1 MKRLLQFFMS
11 LWSTHTKMSQKVW
24 VRDAV
29 LPTLQTPYAV
39 CSDLHHQLILF
50 VPAPPHLQLCW
61 ETASDLGAVQ
71 SLLKTWSQR
80 HNVTTSLSHLWFSY
94 SDELMSLL
102 ALPMFLLMSLESS
115 WKLPKITENWT
126 EIQSIYLSKLIN
138 KVVQFKRLGKWQIT
152 KRETDGWKAGSE

>member
-80 HNVTTSLSHLWFSY
+80 RSLIYEFN
-94 SDELMSLL
+94 
-102 ALPMFLLMSLESS
+102 ESS

-126 EIQSIYLSKLIN
+126 EIQLIYLSKLIN
-138 KVVQFKRLGKWQIT
+138 KVIQFKRLGKWQT
-152 KRETDGWKAGSE
+152 GQLQKEKQMGERQEVNKKLKEKY